1 MKVLVSALV
10 ISCLAA
16 LSLARPQEG
25 AQFTDE
31 AIRQAQQSYLIPQ
44 DAKIQKVERGIEL
57 ASYESIPARQKIDLF
72 SILGDQV
79 PRDVIARLQPQVDNI
94 GYDS

>member
-1 MKVLVSALV
+1 MKVFISALL
-10 ISCLAA
+10 ISCLVA

-57 ASYESIPARQKIDLF
+57 ASYESIPARQKIDLQA
-72 SILGDQV
+72 ILGDQV
-79 PRDVIARLQPQVDNI
+79 PLDVIARLQPQVDNI
-94 GYDS
+94 GYE